1 MTEHPIRRT
10 RGHHTPPQRM
20 HNAYEHRGRWQRR
33 TELGFEETP
42 THTHMALE
50 YDEFVD
56 GRIRSQSM
64 DILDSLEK
72 SLDA

>member
-1 MTEHPIRRT
+1 
-10 RGHHTPPQRM
+10 M
-20 HNAYEHRGRWQRR
+20 HNAYEQGGRWQRR